1 MEENVDQSLVGTETV
16 AAWLAISPRYLKRL
30 VGEKR
35 IPFIKVGH
43 FVRFDPVEIELWIE
57 FHKVPVMSS
66 STEYPTDVPIWVSH
80 REAMILSGTHIAPR
94 ATSQQASVGSAF
106 RRRPLADGPN

>member
-1 MEENVDQSLVGTETV
+1 MEENVDQSLVGAETV
-16 AAWLAISPRYLKRL
+16 ATWLAISPRYLKRL

-43 FVRFDPVEIELWIE
+43 FVRFDPLEIELWIE
-57 FHKVPVMSS
+57 FHKVPVVPS
-66 STEYPTDVPIWVSH
+66 STEHETDVPIWVAH
-80 REAMILSGTHIAPR
+80 RAATIPSGTHIAPR
-94 ATSQQASVGSAF
+94 ATSRQASVGSAF